1 MESNQNPGEVVN
13 RRQSKRSTVLSVA
26 LVGALTL
33 TISGVS
39 SGQTFYVATNGDD
52 GSGNGSVGAP
62 WATITHALD
71 TVPDSATILVRPG
84 TYFGRVN
91 LRGTFASGVTVRS
104 EIPYEA
110 RLRYDATVVICFY
123 GQGITLEGFDIAHDG
138 PGAGGLVIQVQ
149 DLIGNPGGADFVSRI
164 TFRNNVLH
172 DSFNNDILKINN
184 GAGNVTVEGNIFY
197 NQTGSDEHIDV
208 NSVRDVVIQDNVFFN
223 DFAGSG
229 RVNGND
235 TSGYIV
241 IKDSN
246 ADDDTVLGS
255 ERITVRRNVFLNWE
269 GSTGSN
275 FVLVGEDG
283 QPFYEAREVLVENNL
298 MIGNSSNVMR
308 SAFGVKGGAGIT
320 FRYNTVVGDLPSLA
334 YALRLNT
341 EGLNLPNDDI
351 FFENNIWSDPT
362 GTMGAENP
370 SRPNDFSDTPP
381 GETIDYLLDNNL
393 YWNGGASIPSN
404 PAELVNYTDDVRRT
418 VADPLLLDP
427 VGIVLPR
434 YIPLTKDF
442 ADGSTTVREVF
453 VNLVNLY
460 AATDPVSPVI
470 DAAVGAS
477 PPTDILGN
485 PRPVGSSA
493 DIGAWE
499 RQIAAPAFLLD
510 VSRSG
515 TGTGS
520 VTSVPSGISCGGDCT
535 QSYTDGTSVTLTATP
550 DLGSVFTGWSG
561 ACSGAGVCVVSMTAA
576 RSIDADFASLGS
588 RTLTVTTSGSGTG
601 TIVSDVPG
609 IGCGGDCSESYPYAT
624 VVTLT
629 AIWTGGATFVE
640 WTGACSG
647 SAACVVT
654 MTNDLAVDANFVT
667 GEAHDYTYR
676 VTVQNLSGGQALT
689 APVVATHTGRLR
701 LYRPRRPASAAIQ
714 ALAENGNATPLL
726 TLLGGDAR
734 VSDIATGATGALV
747 PGSDPGGT
755 LLGSSTNILI
765 GADRRAKF
773 LSVASMVVCT
783 NDGFTGLNRVRLPRS
798 GVRVYFP
805 RVRDAGTEINS
816 EDFAD
821 LVPACQSLI
830 GIASADVGTLVSNP
844 ALEEGGRILPH
855 AGVGSEDDLIAS
867 THGWVDPMI
876 RVTVTPLRSGA
887 RRLTARLNGK
897 QVVAQDVDGDN
908 TFVDTR
914 ATGTLNLRLLRGDT
928 ELKHVLVVRRI
939 DDVTEAHI
947 RAGLPNENG
956 PVVATLYGTAAP
968 DGRFSGRLAR
978 GSLTEADLVGPF
990 AGDFPGFLAA
1000 LGNGELYLSVHTTA
1014 NPGGEIRAQIGAR

>member
-1 MESNQNPGEVVN
+1 M
-13 RRQSKRSTVLSVA
+13 
-26 LVGALTL
+26 GALL
-33 TISGVS
+33 VSGAS
-39 SGQTFYVATNGDD
+39 SAQTFYVATGGDD
-52 GSGNGSVGAP
+52 GSGDGSPGAP

-71 TVPDSATILVRPG
+71 TVPDRSTILVRPG

-91 LRGTFASGVTVRS
+91 LRGTFANGVTVRS
-104 EIPYEA
+104 EIPYQA

-149 DLIGNPGGADFVSRI
+149 DLIGEPGGADFVSRI

-208 NSVRDVVIQDNVFFN
+208 NSVNDVVIQDNVFFN
-223 DFAGSG
+223 DFSGSG

-246 ADDDTVLGS
+246 AGDDTILGS

-308 SAFGVKGGAGIT
+308 SSFGVKGGAEIT

-334 YALRLNT
+334 YAMRLNT
-341 EGLNLPNDDI
+341 EGSNLPNDDI

-370 SRPNDFSDTPP
+370 GRPNDFSDTPP

-393 YWNGGASIPSN
+393 YWNGGATIPSN

-427 VGIVLPR
+427 VGVVLPR
-434 YIPLTKDF
+434 YIPSTQDF
-442 ADGSTTVREVF
+442 ADGSTTIRDVF
-453 VNLVNLY
+453 VNLVELY
-460 AATDPVSPVI
+460 AATDAASPVI

-485 PRPVGSSA
+485 PRPVGAGA

-499 RQIAAPAFLLD
+499 RQIAAPTFSLD

-515 TGTGS
+515 TGAGS
-520 VTSVPSGISCGGDCT
+520 VASVPSGISCGGDCT
-535 QSYTDGTSVTLTATP
+535 HRYTDGTSVTLTATP
-550 DLGSVFTGWSG
+550 ALGSVFAGWSG
-561 ACSGAGVCVVSMTAA
+561 DCSGTDVCVVSMTEA
-576 RSIDADFASLGS
+576 RSVDANFGSLGT

-601 TIVSDVPG
+601 MIVSDLPG
-609 IGCGGDCSESYPYAT
+609 ISCCGDCSESYPHST

-629 AIWTGGATFVE
+629 AIPTGGATFVG

-647 SAACVVT
+647 GAACLVT
-654 MTNDLAVDANFVT
+654 MTDDLAVDANFIA
-667 GEAHDYTYR
+667 GEALDYTYR
-676 VTVQNLSGGQALT
+676 VTVENLTGAQAFT
-689 APVVATHTGRLR
+689 APFVATHTGRVR

-714 ALAENGNATPLL
+714 ALAENGDTTPLL
-726 TLLGGDAR
+726 TLFGGDTR

-755 LLGSSTNILI
+755 LLGSSTNIPI

-773 LSVASMVVCT
+773 LSVVSMVVCT
-783 NDGFTGLNRVRLPRS
+783 NDGFTGLNRVRLPRR
-798 GVRVYFP
+798 GVSVYFP
-805 RVRDAGTEINS
+805 RVSDAGTEINT

-821 LVPACQSLI
+821 LVPACQSLFGI
-830 GIASADVGTLVSNP
+830 GSADAGTLVSNP
-844 ALEEGGRILPH
+844 ALAEGGRILPH
-855 AGVGSEDDLIAS
+855 AGVVGGDDLIPS
-867 THGWVDPMI
+867 THGWLDPI
-876 RVTVTPLRSGA
+876 VRVTVTPLRSGA
-887 RRLTARLNGK
+887 RTLRARLNGK
-897 QVVAQDVDGDN
+897 QVVDQDVDGNN
-908 TFVDTR
+908 TFVDTP
-914 ATGTLNLRLLRGDT
+914 AKGTLNLRLLGGDT
-928 ELKHVLVVRRI
+928 ELKHTLVVRRI

-956 PVVATLYGTAAP
+956 PIVATPYGPAAP
-968 DGRFSGRLAR
+968 DGRFNGRLAR

-1014 NPGGEIRAQIGAR
+1014 NPGGEIRGQIGAR